1 MSTLEVSNLNDGT
14 TTVATTYVTN
24 GSAKAWTTYNQS
36 TNSLLD
42 SFNISSQSDD
52 ATGRTTSSFAT
63 SFGNVNYSVAG
74 CIFDGTGAN
83 DVRVIGHDMGTDT
96 YTASALK
103 VYTAQGDGAL
113 NDAERLFLNL
123 HGDLA

>member
-1 MSTLEVSNLNDGT
+1 MSTIT
-14 TTVATTYVTN
+14 VTN
-24 GSAKAWTTYNQS
+24 IKATGETASRSATSVAAAWTTYNQS

-52 ATGRTTSSFAT
+52 ATGRTTSSFT
-63 SFGNVNYSVAG
+63 NSFGNVNYSVAG